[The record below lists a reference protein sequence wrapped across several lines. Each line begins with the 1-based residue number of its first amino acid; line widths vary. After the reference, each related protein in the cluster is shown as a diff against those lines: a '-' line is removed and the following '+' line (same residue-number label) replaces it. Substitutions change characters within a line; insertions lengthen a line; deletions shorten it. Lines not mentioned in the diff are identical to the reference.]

1 MRSISIP
8 EKSWSDAIA
17 GYELFAER
25 RDGVLKIV
33 LEPGSAGD

>member
-1 MRSISIP
+1 MP
-8 EKSWSDAIA
+8 LSDAIA

-33 LEPGSAGD
+33 LEPESAG

>member
-1 MRSISIP
+1 MP
-8 EKSWSDAIA
+8 LSDAVA

-33 LEPGSAGD
+33 LEPGSAAG